1 MKIQLIKYLDI
12 DIDKIRKRNVF
23 TSATTEYEKE
33 LSNRLLKIIDEFEKR
48 NFKKALDLINAL
60 PYNEEQECSEKEYVP
75 EEIYDFYQLT
85 KDHDIDGY
93 DYSKK
98 L

>member
-12 DIDKIRKRNVF
+12 DIDKIKKRI
-23 TSATTEYEKE
+23 ERCYEKK
-33 LSNRLLKIIDEFEKR
+33 LKNRLLEIIDEFEKR
-48 NFKKALDLINAL
+48 DFKKALDLINAL
-60 PYNEEQECSEKEYVP
+60 PYHEEEECSEKEFVP
-75 EEIYDFYQLT
+75 EEIYDFYQLI